1 MQEKEPAEVKVLTA
15 GRAEMIM
22 AACDD
27 LLSYGIWDGKTKV
40 KRWVKKYVLRQQ
52 TVPQDLIFW
61 PTGLLAVGLWHCRN
75 ELLTM
80 QTETLLLQ
88 NIEGALA
95 AYFERWKKKKYP
107 LYYLDDLLA
116 GEVFLA
122 IYEEYDRT
130 GNENSMIHAQNKEQ
144 YRIAI
149 EKMAEY
155 AFSYPTDEIGS
166 FPYRAN
172 QKNGHIFVDSI
183 GLTSPFLYEYGNFY
197 GKDEGMELAVR
208 QVANVLAYGID
219 AATGLPYH
227 GYDMTTGDKYGI
239 IGWGRAVGWLLRGM
253 LGCMTTVYGA
263 ERLRESYSELIDAT
277 LIWQRKD
284 GYFSWQLQAMEGP
297 VDTSATAMICLALQE
312 GLKTRMLQG
321 ENYREALDK
330 GIRALQKSTKN
341 GRIYD
346 CLGECE
352 GFSRH
357 PQDYGAYPWSLGVAL
372 LLDDMA
378 AS

>member
-155 AFSYPTDEIGS
+155 AFSYPTDEKRG
-166 FPYRAN
+166 FCETRYNHKR
-172 QKNGHIFVDSI
+172 
-183 GLTSPFLYEYGNFY
+183 GN
-197 GKDEGMELAVR
+197 
-208 QVANVLAYGID
+208 IS
-219 AATGLPYH
+219 
-227 GYDMTTGDKYGI
+227 
-239 IGWGRAVGWLLRGM
+239 
-253 LGCMTTVYGA
+253 VY
-263 ERLRESYSELIDAT
+263 
-277 LIWQRKD
+277 
-284 GYFSWQLQAMEGP
+284 
-297 VDTSATAMICLALQE
+297 
-312 GLKTRMLQG
+312 
-321 ENYREALDK
+321 
-330 GIRALQKSTKN
+330 
-341 GRIYD
+341 
-346 CLGECE
+346 
-352 GFSRH
+352 
-357 PQDYGAYPWSLGVAL
+357 
-372 LLDDMA
+372 
-378 AS
+378 

>member
-1 MQEKEPAEVKVLTA
+1 MQEKEPAKVKMISA
-15 GRAEMIM
+15 GRAEMIV
-22 AACDD
+22 AACEDI
-27 LLSYGIWDGKTKV
+27 LSYGVWDGKTRV
-40 KRWVKKYVLRQQ
+40 KKWVRKYVLRQQ
-52 TVPQDLIFW
+52 TAPQDLIFW
-61 PTGLLAVGLWHCRN
+61 PTGLLAAGLWHCRQ
-75 ELLTM
+75 ELLAA
-80 QTETLLLQ
+80 ETDTFLLQ
-88 NIEGALA
+88 SIEASLA
-95 AYFERWKKKKYP
+95 AYFERWNKKKHP
-107 LYYLDDLLA
+107 LFYLDDLLA

-122 IYEEYDRT
+122 IYEEYEK
-130 GNENSMIHAQNKEQ
+130 GGKENGIINAQNKEQ
-144 YRIAI
+144 YRAAI

-183 GLTSPFLYEYGNFY
+183 GLTSPFLYEYGSFY
-197 GKDEGMELAVR
+197 GKDEGMELAVK

-263 ERLRESYSELIDAT
+263 ERLRESYSELIDAS

-284 GYFSWQLQAMEGP
+284 GYFSWQLQAVEGP

-330 GIRALQKSTKN
+330 GVRALQKSTRN

-352 GFSRH
+352 GFARY

-378 AS
+378 GS